1 MIFTTV
7 QPTFWPSNKM
17 GASSHRLATG
27 SGLCSKASPAVT
39 GPLPGEVSPKNCSF
53 NGFLF
58 MTCQSSPHD
67 KVWMPW
73 DDLVSVSAPLKPILS
88 RLEFSAALGRKLT
101 PSFSF
106 WGHVK
111 YITYTE

>member
-1 MIFTTV
+1 
-7 QPTFWPSNKM
+7 
-17 GASSHRLATG
+17 
-27 SGLCSKASPAVT
+27 
-39 GPLPGEVSPKNCSF
+39 
-53 NGFLF
+53 
-58 MTCQSSPHD
+58 
-67 KVWMPW
+67 MPW